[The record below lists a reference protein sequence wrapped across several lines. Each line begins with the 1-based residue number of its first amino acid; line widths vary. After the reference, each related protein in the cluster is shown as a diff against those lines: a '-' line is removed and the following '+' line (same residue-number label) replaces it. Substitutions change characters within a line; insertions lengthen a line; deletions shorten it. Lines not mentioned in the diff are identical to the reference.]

1 MISSSIVR
9 KITMA
14 LSGLFL
20 ILFLTQHLAINLT
33 SIFPDEGKT
42 FNMIAHFMGYNP
54 IVQFIIQPILIIGVI
69 FHFLMGF
76 IIEIQ
81 NNKSRSKKY
90 KFYNQNNSSWFS
102 RNMIFSG
109 LVILSFLVL
118 HFYDFWVP
126 EIDYKYISIN
136 EPDSLRYY
144 DELKHKFHG
153 DNIKLFLYCVSFVFL
168 GFHLYHGFASSL
180 KSIGFDHKYYKV
192 IKKICELYSV
202 AVPAGFILIAI
213 IHFL

>member
-42 FNMIAHFMGYNP
+42 FNKIAHFMGYNP
-54 IVQFIIQPILIIGVI
+54 VVQFIIQPILIVGVI

-90 KFYNQNNSSWFS
+90 KFYNQKNSSWFS

-144 DELKHKFHG
+144 DELLLPERTQF
-153 DNIKLFLYCVSFVFL
+153 
-168 GFHLYHGFASSL
+168 FHLKNL
-180 KSIGFDHKYYKV
+180 LIMKY
-192 IKKICELYSV
+192 
-202 AVPAGFILIAI
+202 FF
-213 IHFL
+213 FL